1 MANPSW
7 YNPSNPVT
15 IIQDGVD
22 VVIPA
27 DGNQLLAAGTIQVTP
42 NSEIQASLLATPPAG
57 VSTQILSP
65 IPNTTPGAQS

>member
-15 IIQDGVD
+15 ILQDGVP

-27 DGNQLLAAGTIQVTP
+27 NGDQLLPAGTVQVTP
-42 NSEIQASLLATPPAG
+42 NSEIPAAFLATPPAG
-57 VSTQILSP
+57 ASTQIQSP
-65 IPNTTPGAQS
+65 IPNTTPGAQ

>member
-7 YNPSNPVT
+7 YNPSNPVV
-15 IIQDGVD
+15 IVQGGID
-22 VVIPA
+22 VTIPA
-27 DGNQLLAAGTIQVTP
+27 DEQLLPAGTIQVTP
-42 NSEIQASLLATPPAG
+42 NSEIPAAYLSNPPAG